1 MCVSRNRM
9 TIPHGDCLNDQLAA
23 KKRVLFL
30 QVLYRNHSL
39 SGNKTGQ
46 IHFLQNAIF
55 FFAKYNVRG
64 ISYFMERR
72 HVAGFRFHGD
82 SCLVL
87 TP

>member
-46 IHFLQNAIF
+46 IIF